1 MPFEIFIS
9 AKLAHAATSVMTS
22 VNRVISW
29 ATVSLTKTEAQCNI
43 SPKPFDSCLTFSIA
57 ILSIAYSFNYTVFN
71 RFMTHRNWH
80 RYISNWVIN
89 EDLKLSEKRFGI
101 ILPAVFIVFVKFNTN
116 WSFLIEFAK
125 AWEIFPLIVL
135 SFLLKK

>member
-1 MPFEIFIS
+1 MPFWNIYF
-9 AKLAHAATSVMTS
+9 
-22 VNRVISW
+22 R
-29 ATVSLTKTEAQCNI
+29 KTCTCSNI
-43 SPKPFDSCLTFSIA
+43 CYDHCKSGNILGGSFFDKDWSPMQYFSQPFDSCLTFSIA
-57 ILSIAYSFNYTVFN
+57 LLSIAYSFNYTVFN

-80 RYISNWVIN
+80 RYISNWVTN

-101 ILPAVFIVFVKFNTN
+101 TLPVVFVVFVKFNTN